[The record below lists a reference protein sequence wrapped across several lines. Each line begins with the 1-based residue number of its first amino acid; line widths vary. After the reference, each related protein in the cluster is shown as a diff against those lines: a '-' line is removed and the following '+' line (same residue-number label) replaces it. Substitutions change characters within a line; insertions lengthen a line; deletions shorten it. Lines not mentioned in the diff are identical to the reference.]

1 MYVPNCIAIHAIF
14 IETFQSRPH
23 ILYMNHN
30 EVRASL
36 KSLGYHFVSKSV
48 HLGDVDIFPRISE
61 YVELLMTL
69 KGKVKDHQ
77 CLDQIVCQSM
87 Q

>member
-1 MYVPNCIAIHAIF
+1 MYQTAL
-14 IETFQSRPH
+14 QSMQYLSRHFNQDH
-23 ILYMNHN
+23 IYMNLN

-48 HLGDVDIFPRISE
+48 HLGDVDIFPRIIE

-77 CLDQIVCQSM
+77 CLYQIVSQSM